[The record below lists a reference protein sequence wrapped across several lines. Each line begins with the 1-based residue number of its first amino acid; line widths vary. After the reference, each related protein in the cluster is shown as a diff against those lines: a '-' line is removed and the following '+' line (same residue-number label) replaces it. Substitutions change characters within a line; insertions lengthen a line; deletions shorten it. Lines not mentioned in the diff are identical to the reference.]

1 MRTNNSKRFF
11 RIAYALL
18 MTIFFSMTPINA
30 SAIKATGSCPK
41 NVMGGMHMGMTDSGE
56 EMAGM
61 KMSMDMSSPA
71 AQLADTECVNCHGT
85 HGISH
90 SKDVPNLAGQNQL
103 YLCEWLAACRS
114 EGGKCESH
122 EDVAIKLTEDEI
134 LGLSAFY
141 ASMPTFSKR

>member
-1 MRTNNSKRFF
+1 
-11 RIAYALL
+11 
-18 MTIFFSMTPINA
+18 
-30 SAIKATGSCPK
+30 
-41 NVMGGMHMGMTDSGE
+41 MHMGMNHSGHD
-56 EMAGM
+56 MAGM
-61 KMSMDMSSPA
+61 DMQSPA
-71 AQLADTECVNCHGT
+71 ARLADAECVNCHGV

-122 EDVAIKLTEDEI
+122 EDIAPKLTEDDI

-141 ASMPTFSKR
+141 ASMPIFSK